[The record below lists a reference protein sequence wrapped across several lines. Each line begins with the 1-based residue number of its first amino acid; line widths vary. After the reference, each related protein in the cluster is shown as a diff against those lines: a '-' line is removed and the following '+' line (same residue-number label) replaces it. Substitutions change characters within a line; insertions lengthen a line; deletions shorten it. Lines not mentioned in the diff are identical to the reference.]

1 MLQKIAIKM
10 LGDFSVVADGRCVV
24 DATAKLTK
32 PWQLFC
38 YLALNR
44 EHVTPSSV
52 LLQELWGGEELADP
66 ANVLKNTVY
75 ALRRELALLD
85 VLTLGK
91 NQAVNLGV
99 DYDKCVRRLLLGV
112 TLYIAVATAMV
123 GPISFLGLIIANL
136 SRQLLRTYRHGQLIL
151 GSALFGMI
159 VLVPFIRRVFPSSF
173 GDSLLAMIL
182 PSAFSSP

>member
-75 ALRRELALLD
+75 ALRRELAGPVKPAESPILFRAGGYCLN
-85 VLTLGK
+85 GHIK
-91 NQAVNLGV
+91 WSV
-99 DYDKCVRRLLLGV
+99 DTERFEQLCEKAERCTGGSEANGSLAQSGGSVPGR
-112 TLYIAVATAMV
+112 TAAPA
-123 GPISFLGLIIANL
+123 G
-136 SRQLLRTYRHGQLIL
+136 R
-151 GSALFGMI
+151 
-159 VLVPFIRRVFPSSF
+159 
-173 GDSLLAMIL
+173 
-182 PSAFSSP
+182 

>member
-52 LLQELWGGEELADP
+52 LLQELWGGEELGPGQRAEKYRLC
-66 ANVLKNTVY
+66 A
-75 ALRRELALLD
+75 AAGAGRA
-85 VLTLGK
+85 G
-91 NQAVNLGV
+91 QA
-99 DYDKCVRRLLLGV
+99 R
-112 TLYIAVATAMV
+112 
-123 GPISFLGLIIANL
+123 
-136 SRQLLRTYRHGQLIL
+136 
-151 GSALFGMI
+151 
-159 VLVPFIRRVFPSSF
+159 
-173 GDSLLAMIL
+173 
-182 PSAFSSP
+182 

>member
-52 LLQELWGGEELADP
+52 LLQELW
-66 ANVLKNTVY
+66 
-75 ALRRELALLD
+75 
-85 VLTLGK
+85 
-91 NQAVNLGV
+91 
-99 DYDKCVRRLLLGV
+99 
-112 TLYIAVATAMV
+112 
-123 GPISFLGLIIANL
+123 SW
-136 SRQLLRTYRHGQLIL
+136 RTR
-151 GSALFGMI
+151 
-159 VLVPFIRRVFPSSF
+159 PTC
-173 GDSLLAMIL
+173 
-182 PSAFSSP
+182 

>member
-44 EHVTPSSV
+44 ENVTPSSV

-75 ALRRELALLD
+75 ALRRELAGPVKPAESPILFRAGGYCLNGHIKWSVDTERFEQLCEKAERCTGGSEAKMAAWRKAEGAFRGELLPQLAGEVWVD
-85 VLTLGK
+85 RL
-91 NQAVNLGV
+91 NL
-99 DYDKCVRRLLLGV
+99 RRG
-112 TLYIAVATAMV
+112 
-123 GPISFLGLIIANL
+123 
-136 SRQLLRTYRHGQLIL
+136 SRGCE
-151 GSALFGMI
+151 
-159 VLVPFIRRVFPSSF
+159 
-173 GDSLLAMIL
+173 
-182 PSAFSSP
+182 

>member
-52 LLQELWGGEELADP
+52 LLQELWGGEELAGP
-66 ANVLKNTVY
+66 GQRAEKYRLC
-75 ALRRELALLD
+75 AAAGAGRA
-85 VLTLGK
+85 G
-91 NQAVNLGV
+91 QA
-99 DYDKCVRRLLLGV
+99 R
-112 TLYIAVATAMV
+112 
-123 GPISFLGLIIANL
+123 
-136 SRQLLRTYRHGQLIL
+136 
-151 GSALFGMI
+151 
-159 VLVPFIRRVFPSSF
+159 
-173 GDSLLAMIL
+173 
-182 PSAFSSP
+182 

>member
-75 ALRRELALLD
+75 ALRRELAGPVKPAESPILFRA
-85 VLTLGK
+85 
-91 NQAVNLGV
+91 AV
-99 DYDKCVRRLLLGV
+99 
-112 TLYIAVATAMV
+112 IA
-123 GPISFLGLIIANL
+123 
-136 SRQLLRTYRHGQLIL
+136 
-151 GSALFGMI
+151 
-159 VLVPFIRRVFPSSF
+159 
-173 GDSLLAMIL
+173 
-182 PSAFSSP
+182 

>member
-75 ALRRELALLD
+75 ALRRELAGPVKPAESPILFRAGGYCLN
-85 VLTLGK
+85 GHIK
-91 NQAVNLGV
+91 WSV
-99 DYDKCVRRLLLGV
+99 DTERL
-112 TLYIAVATAMV
+112 
-123 GPISFLGLIIANL
+123 SLIHI
-136 SRQLLRTYRHGQLIL
+136 
-151 GSALFGMI
+151 
-159 VLVPFIRRVFPSSF
+159 
-173 GDSLLAMIL
+173 
-182 PSAFSSP
+182 

>member
-75 ALRRELALLD
+75 ALRRELAGPVKPAESPILFRAGGYCLN
-85 VLTLGK
+85 GHIK
-91 NQAVNLGV
+91 WSV
-99 DYDKCVRRLLLGV
+99 DTERFEQLCAAPAAAKQKWQPGAKRRERSGENCCPSWPVRCG
-112 TLYIAVATAMV
+112 
-123 GPISFLGLIIANL
+123 
-136 SRQLLRTYRHGQLIL
+136 
-151 GSALFGMI
+151 
-159 VLVPFIRRVFPSSF
+159 
-173 GDSLLAMIL
+173 
-182 PSAFSSP
+182 

>member
-66 ANVLKNTVY
+66 G
-75 ALRRELALLD
+75 R
-85 VLTLGK
+85 
-91 NQAVNLGV
+91 
-99 DYDKCVRRLLLGV
+99 
-112 TLYIAVATAMV
+112 
-123 GPISFLGLIIANL
+123 
-136 SRQLLRTYRHGQLIL
+136 
-151 GSALFGMI
+151 
-159 VLVPFIRRVFPSSF
+159 
-173 GDSLLAMIL
+173 
-182 PSAFSSP
+182 SSPLKAPSCSVRAVIA

>member
-52 LLQELWGGEELADP
+52 LLQELPLVQVQLPSE
-66 ANVLKNTVY
+66 
-75 ALRRELALLD
+75 
-85 VLTLGK
+85 
-91 NQAVNLGV
+91 
-99 DYDKCVRRLLLGV
+99 LLLQ
-112 TLYIAVATAMV
+112 LE
-123 GPISFLGLIIANL
+123 
-136 SRQLLRTYRHGQLIL
+136 LLRFR
-151 GSALFGMI
+151 
-159 VLVPFIRRVFPSSF
+159 
-173 GDSLLAMIL
+173 SLLQ
-182 PSAFSSP
+182 

>member
-66 ANVLKNTVY
+66 A
-75 ALRRELALLD
+75 
-85 VLTLGK
+85 
-91 NQAVNLGV
+91 
-99 DYDKCVRRLLLGV
+99 VRRMEKQSLRSAGGV
-112 TLYIAVATAMV
+112 EIKVPV
-123 GPISFLGLIIANL
+123 NV
-136 SRQLLRTYRHGQLIL
+136 YRDE
-151 GSALFGMI
+151 SALE
-159 VLVPFIRRVFPSSF
+159 FIRNPDGSM
-173 GDSLLAMIL
+173 SLLIKNIIV
-182 PSAFSSP
+182 